1 MNLVFQ
7 QSKNCLGNSNLSLR
21 IEVEFYWN
29 QRKNL
34 IHFDGLLGPLRH
46 PPLCYKV
53 HNTISILWE
62 SLLFGYHGK
71 IHWMII
77 YIVFDFKILWIYV
90 SLQTITEVT
99 WHGSPRKRRMN
110 CEIPPPVAVL
120 VLTVL
125 NVKRNVKLK
134 ALTVQM
140 EGIGSTTT
148 VRNYQIKK

>member
-1 MNLVFQ
+1 
-7 QSKNCLGNSNLSLR
+7 
-21 IEVEFYWN
+21 
-29 QRKNL
+29 
-34 IHFDGLLGPLRH
+34 
-46 PPLCYKV
+46 
-53 HNTISILWE
+53 
-62 SLLFGYHGK
+62 
-71 IHWMII
+71 
-77 YIVFDFKILWIYV
+77 
-90 SLQTITEVT
+90 
-99 WHGSPRKRRMN
+99 MN